1 LEIKACAIKNQKSQ
15 ETRTVTLRISFDLDD
30 SDLKHLRQIMRQSN
44 TNHEDARAVIAA
56 ARELVESATKAEP
69 PKFVEERLGR
79 VELMVRMVED
89 EDWQLPAEDKRRVLT
104 ALSYLNQ
111 RDDLIPDATPVLG
124 FLDDA
129 IMIELL
135 VRELQHEIRAYE
147 DFCAFRSERRISQ
160 TDFTR
165 RDWLIAKREML
176 QERMRRRRDA
186 MRRRRHRGW
195 RLFG

>member
-1 LEIKACAIKNQKSQ
+1 V
-15 ETRTVTLRISFDLDD
+15 TVRISFDLDD
-30 SDLKHLRQIMRQSN
+30 SDLKHLRQIMAQAKPEQN
-44 TNHEDARAVIAA
+44 EPEAVVSA
-56 ARELVESATKAEP
+56 ARDLVQSATEAKP
-69 PKFVEERLGR
+69 PKFVEERLNR
-79 VELMVRMVED
+79 VELLIRMVED
-89 EDWQLPAEDKRRVLT
+89 DDWQLPGEDRRRVLT

-111 RDDLIPDATPVLG
+111 GEDLIPDGTPVLG

-129 IMIELL
+129 ILIELL

-147 DFCAFRSERRISQ
+147 DFCAFRSERRVAQ
-160 TDFTR
+160 HDFTR

-176 QERMRRRRDA
+176 QDRMRRRRDA